1 MKVLDAIRLGVEKA
15 EAMGICVAMAVV
27 DLRGEV
33 VVMGARTPPKW
44 RMKAGAA
51 ATFRRSTAELAER
64 AGRDLTL
71 YLGFAIYAN
80 PTFGI

>member
-1 MKVLDAIRLGVEKA
+1 
-15 EAMGICVAMAVV
+15 
-27 DLRGEV
+27 

-71 YLGFAIYAN
+71 YLGFAIYAK